1 MPVFSVTPQCPPP
14 SEEEK
19 YDKIIDEKDKIMT
32 DIKSFD
38 LILTNEKF
46 TLELAKSENNKN
58 IILKLYNNKEKALK
72 YYIRYL
78 NIDDFYNLNNFFR
91 FYQSINELYNLLLDI
106 ISKKRYS
113 ISIKNSLA
121 LLVLEFPMPGEKVI
135 DINFELKEEKAKK
148 EELMEQLYGIVT
160 ELTEENKKIKEEINN
175 LKNENKKLKEEC
187 NKKNEDNINNQLYNI
202 NKELK
207 NLKEENIQIKEKLKL
222 LEENINKKQNI
233 IIKEVKEEKK
243 EKEEKIE
250 KIEKIKKKEKKEKI
264 EKKEEKPKNE
274 IIESSPNSIISTK
287 NEIKTEKAQKKETS
301 EYKII
306 ETPKPKKNV
315 NIEDLFKES
324 KLVKNAEDKKNLVNW
339 LTSVGNISE
348 INLIYRATRDGD
360 DSDTFFEKCSNK
372 GPTISLIKSG
382 NDRVFG
388 GFTKAEWTDKKGK
401 IKLKD
406 DKAFLFSL
414 DNKEKYKILKPDI
427 AISCYP
433 NNYTLVYGNKDDRY
447 GIRLFNNFLE
457 KNNYENLASK
467 VYDAPSDY
475 CLSGHNKFEV
485 QDAEVYQVIFE

>member
-1 MPVFSVTPQCPPP
+1 ML
-14 SEEEK
+14 
-19 YDKIIDEKDKIMT
+19 KI
-32 DIKSFD
+32 
-38 LILTNEKF
+38 
-46 TLELAKSENNKN
+46 
-58 IILKLYNNKEKALK
+58 
-72 YYIRYL
+72 
-78 NIDDFYNLNNFFR
+78 
-91 FYQSINELYNLLLDI
+91 
-106 ISKKRYS
+106 
-113 ISIKNSLA
+113 
-121 LLVLEFPMPGEKVI
+121 
-135 DINFELKEEKAKK
+135 
-148 EELMEQLYGIVT
+148 
-160 ELTEENKKIKEEINN
+160 
-175 LKNENKKLKEEC
+175 
-187 NKKNEDNINNQLYNI
+187 
-202 NKELK
+202 
-207 NLKEENIQIKEKLKL
+207 
-222 LEENINKKQNI
+222 
-233 IIKEVKEEKK
+233 
-243 EKEEKIE
+243 
-250 KIEKIKKKEKKEKI
+250 
-264 EKKEEKPKNE
+264 
-274 IIESSPNSIISTK
+274 
-287 NEIKTEKAQKKETS
+287 
-301 EYKII
+301 
-306 ETPKPKKNV
+306 
-315 NIEDLFKES
+315 
-324 KLVKNAEDKKNLVNW
+324 KKNLVNW

>member
-250 KIEKIKKKEKKEKI
+250 KIEKIEKKEKKEKI

-324 KLVKNAEDKKNLVNW
+324 KLVKNAEDKKKFSKLVN
-339 LTSVGNISE
+339 LS
-348 INLIYRATRDGD
+348 R
-360 DSDTFFEKCSNK
+360 
-372 GPTISLIKSG
+372 
-382 NDRVFG
+382 
-388 GFTKAEWTDKKGK
+388 
-401 IKLKD
+401 
-406 DKAFLFSL
+406 
-414 DNKEKYKILKPDI
+414 KY
-427 AISCYP
+427 
-433 NNYTLVYGNKDDRY
+433 
-447 GIRLFNNFLE
+447 F
-457 KNNYENLASK
+457 
-467 VYDAPSDY
+467 
-475 CLSGHNKFEV
+475 
-485 QDAEVYQVIFE
+485 